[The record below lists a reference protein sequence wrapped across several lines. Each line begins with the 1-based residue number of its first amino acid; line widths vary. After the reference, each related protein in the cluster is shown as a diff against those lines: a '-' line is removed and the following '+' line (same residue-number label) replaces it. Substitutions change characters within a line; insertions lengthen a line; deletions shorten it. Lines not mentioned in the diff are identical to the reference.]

1 MSTTYH
7 PQTDDQSEALN
18 CCIEMYLHCFVFERP
33 RNWLQFIPWAKYW
46 YNTSYQTVSGFSPF
60 QVVYGWL
67 PPVLFRDP
75 IATVPADVE
84 QLLQQRMKQII
95 DRKRANVEFQL
106 GDMVYV
112 KLQPY
117 RQVTLREHH
126 H

>member
-1 MSTTYH
+1 
-7 PQTDDQSEALN
+7 
-18 CCIEMYLHCFVFERP
+18 
-33 RNWLQFIPWAKYW
+33 
-46 YNTSYQTVSGFSPF
+46 
-60 QVVYGWL
+60 
-67 PPVLFRDP
+67 VLFRDP